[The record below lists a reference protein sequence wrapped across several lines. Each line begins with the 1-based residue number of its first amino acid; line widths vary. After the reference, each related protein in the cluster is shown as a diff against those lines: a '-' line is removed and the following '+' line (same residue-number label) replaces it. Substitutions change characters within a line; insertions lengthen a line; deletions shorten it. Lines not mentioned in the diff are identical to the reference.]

1 MKYLTLPALLACC
14 LLTAAAALAADA
26 PKKSEDKNPKPVNAI
41 CPVSD
46 HDVEPGVTATHNKK
60 VIGFCCEDCVESF
73 NKNPAKFI
81 KKIEAEEAKNKK
93 AAKGEKSNEKP
104 QEKSKGEQP
113 AADKTKPVN
122 KFCPIDRENAVD
134 PTATAEYNGKLIGF
148 CCEDC
153 IKKFDLDPDAY
164 LANLK

>member
-1 MKYLTLPALLACC
+1 MKRPILTALLTCC
-14 LLTAAAALAADA
+14 LLTAATALAANA
-26 PKKSEDKNPKPVNAI
+26 PKKPEDKKPRPVNAI

-46 HDVEPGVTATHNKK
+46 HDVDPSVTATHNKK
-60 VIGFCCEDCVESF
+60 VIGFCCEDCVEAF
-73 NKNPAKFI
+73 NKNPAKFM
-81 KKIEAEEAKNKK
+81 KKVEAEEAKNKK
-93 AAKGEKSNEKP
+93 KAAKGEKSK
-104 QEKSKGEQP
+104 EKSRGEQP
-113 AADKTKPVN
+113 VADKTKPAN
-122 KFCPIDRENAVD
+122 KFCPVDRENAVD